1 MVRCADGEADSR
13 RLPPSDEAAA
23 CTSRAIPGGRVLV
36 CPGMVLVREVS
47 DDDRSA
53 DDAGAPGGL
62 LSERDHLRA
71 RARVAR
77 AGEKVGEKE
86 SDIKTRTTKG
96 RYSRGD
102 TIATGNPNHMRGEDA

>member
-1 MVRCADGEADSR
+1 MRATSRPHSVQKGVNNVRCVHGEVDSR
-13 RLPPSDEAAA
+13 GLPPSDEAAA

-36 CPGMVLVREVS
+36 CPEMVLVREVS

-71 RARVAR
+71 RARA
-77 AGEKVGEKE
+77 A
-86 SDIKTRTTKG
+86 
-96 RYSRGD
+96 
-102 TIATGNPNHMRGEDA
+102 MREG